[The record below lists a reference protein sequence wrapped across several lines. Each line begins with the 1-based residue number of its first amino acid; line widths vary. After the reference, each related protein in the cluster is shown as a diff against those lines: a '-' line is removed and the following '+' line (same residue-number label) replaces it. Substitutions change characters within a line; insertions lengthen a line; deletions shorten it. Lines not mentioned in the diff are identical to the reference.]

1 MSLAFKL
8 TLDATEYVCE
18 STQRTGEGRNHV
30 IQAKFQGMQV
40 TVDIPIEAKKKR
52 LEVIAFIERLHEG
65 MKAAAIEQKA

>member
-18 STQRTGEGRNHV
+18 STQRNKEDSNHV
-30 IQAKFQGMQV
+30 VTATFQGMRV

-65 MKAAAIEQKA
+65 MKVAAIEQKA